1 MRCAIYT
8 RFSSD
13 LQRESSIDDQ
23 ERRCRLYAQQQEWD
37 VVQHYVIADRALS
50 GAGVAGRKGI
60 QDLIA
65 AAKMKPRPF
74 DRLLVDDTSRLA
86 RDTADSLN
94 LVRTLQF
101 YGVEVIAVANGIDTS
116 QKSSKMAI
124 MVHGIIDEQY
134 LDGLSD
140 KVHRGQEGRVLKS
153 FNPGG
158 RIYGYNNSPIEDPTR
173 QGKYGRPAVLGVRLE
188 LIPDQAMVVRRIFGA
203 YASGMSMDAIAGMLN
218 AEGIPSP
225 QPPKNRPSFGW
236 CHTGIRAMLRNE
248 RYRGVFVWNKTKKA
262 RDPDSRKKVTKQ
274 RPPEE
279 WVTQV
284 IPEWRIVSDEQWA
297 AVQERIRV
305 VNANGIHQLG
315 GQCRTEN
322 SRSYLF
328 SGILRCGVCD
338 TRLQILSGSG
348 KRGYVKYG
356 CPTHRKRAMCD
367 NGLYIRQDRLENQ
380 LLSALERRIF
390 QPDLLNTIIGKVQS
404 QVAQRLHELEREGT
418 LASIDG
424 LKRKQQDLLAEA
436 GNLAVAIGRAPNMD
450 PLLKRLDDVEHERQ
464 TIEAQLATFR
474 PVDLKVTE
482 EQVRQ
487 HVTKNLLVL
496 RSLLDADD
504 VARTR
509 AALQKH
515 IPQLVLT
522 PAMREGLPVYEVSGE
537 MDLVGDADKCVMQ
550 VVARDGLEPPTP
562 AFSGPLIDI
571 ANPFGL
577 NVSY

>member
-1 MRCAIYT
+1 MKGRHGLA
-8 RFSSD
+8 D
-13 LQRESSIDDQ
+13 L
-23 ERRCRLYAQQQEWD
+23 L
-37 VVQHYVIADRALS
+37 
-50 GAGVAGRKGI
+50 
-60 QDLIA
+60 A
-65 AAKMKPRPF
+65 AAKKKPRPF
-74 DRLLVDDTSRLA
+74 DFLLVTDTSRLG
-86 RDTADSLN
+86 RN
-94 LVRTLQF
+94 LEETLKTVKILVH
-101 YGVEVIAVANGIDTS
+101 YGVHVIGVTDGFDTRNPS
-116 QKSSKMAI
+116 WQQLLPLKGM
-124 MVHGIIDEQY
+124 MDESY
-134 LDGLSD
+134 LKALAES
-140 KVHRGQEGRVLKS
+140 VHRGQDGRVRNG

-158 RIYGYNNSPIEDPTR
+158 RIFGYRNVPVEDPTR
-173 QGKYGRPAVLGVRLE
+173 KMKYDRPAVLGVRLE
-188 LIPDQAMVVRRIFGA
+188 IVSEQAVVVRRIFDA

-218 AEGIPSP
+218 SERVPSP
-225 QPPKNRPSFGW
+225 QPPKDRSNFGW
-236 CHTGIRAMLRNE
+236 CHTCIRAMLRNE
-248 RYRGVFVWNKTKKA
+248 RYRGVFVWDKTKKA
-262 RDPDSRKKVTKQ
+262 RDPETGKKVTKQ

-279 WVTQV
+279 WITQV

-305 VNANGIHQLG
+305 VNVNGIHQLG
-315 GQCRTEN
+315 GQCRTES

-328 SGILRCGVCD
+328 SGIIRCGVCGA
-338 TRLQILSGSG
+338 RMQILSGSG

-356 CPTHRKRAMCD
+356 CPTHRKRTMCD
-367 NGLYIRQDRLENQ
+367 NGLYIRQDRLEDQ

-404 QVAQRLHELEREGT
+404 QVAQRLHELEQEGA
-418 LASIDG
+418 LASMDG

-450 PLLKRLDDVEHERQ
+450 PLLKRLNDVEQERQ

-522 PAMREGLPVYEVSGE
+522 PTLREGLPVYKVSGE
-537 MDLVGDADKCVMQ
+537 MDLVGDADKCVMR

-562 AFSGPLIDI
+562 AFSGPRST
-571 ANPFGL
+571 N
-577 NVSY
+577 